1 MSTITISRVLL
12 TGGPGFFSR
21 LANVRLLA
29 ATRELRGM
37 EESRTRV
44 PMQHGTKDVRE
55 VQPNRGPSIVAAD
68 LDHDAQRLDAVAG
81 SEFVDDRIRLRE

>member
-44 PMQHGTKDVRE
+44 PMQHGTMDVRE

-68 LDHDAQRLDAVAG
+68 LDHAQRLDAVAG